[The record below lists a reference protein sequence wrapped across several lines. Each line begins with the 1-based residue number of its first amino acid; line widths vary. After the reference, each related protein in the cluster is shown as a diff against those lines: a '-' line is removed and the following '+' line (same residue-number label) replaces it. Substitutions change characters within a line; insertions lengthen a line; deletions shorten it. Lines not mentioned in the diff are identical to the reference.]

1 MPVAVWSDGL
11 WGNTAFYIHPF
22 GTCRTYVHTHL
33 DKQFH
38 RGSSYIWHGT
48 LCSDQLF
55 IIRRG
60 NLEASVLSSCVC
72 CPDGTSATDLHVFCV
87 FCDAND
93 VCMSVTIVIICMYMC
108 HPLPSLFIVVVTG
121 PTVNIRVC
129 NQDLNKKNQYN
140 QLRAPRVATRT
151 TDNLLLNQ
159 LLASRCTVCNAVL
172 SPSISWSLPCYICID
187 WEKKVME
194 KEKGT
199 RFIKMLSRR

>member
-1 MPVAVWSDGL
+1 M
-11 WGNTAFYIHPF
+11 
-22 GTCRTYVHTHL
+22 
-33 DKQFH
+33 
-38 RGSSYIWHGT
+38 
-48 LCSDQLF
+48 
-55 IIRRG
+55 
-60 NLEASVLSSCVC
+60 LSSCVC

-129 NQDLNKKNQYN
+129 NQDLNKKIN
-140 QLRAPRVATRT
+140 T
-151 TDNLLLNQ
+151 TNYEHHGLQRERQTICYLTQ

-194 KEKGT
+194 KEKGNEIYQNAIPSVVRT
-199 RFIKMLSRR
+199 ELAASFSLSFLRSSKPQSDI

>member
-1 MPVAVWSDGL
+1 M
-11 WGNTAFYIHPF
+11 
-22 GTCRTYVHTHL
+22 
-33 DKQFH
+33 
-38 RGSSYIWHGT
+38 
-48 LCSDQLF
+48 
-55 IIRRG
+55 
-60 NLEASVLSSCVC
+60 LSSCVC

-194 KEKGT
+194 KEKGNEIYQNAIPSVVRT
-199 RFIKMLSRR
+199 ELAASFSLSFLRSSKPQLDI